1 MWLNKGAPHIQ
12 NTKVHSSLCQK
23 MKLGDHYTLLDL
35 YAKLQNRIGVCMY
48 MLIIK
53 LIDKKKVK
61 KKKKKASIQ
70 VLSLSILFKLDADC

>member
-1 MWLNKGAPHIQ
+1 
-12 NTKVHSSLCQK
+12 

-61 KKKKKASIQ
+61 KKKASIQ